1 MSMEQRRVRGIGF
14 TRLSFLAFSFVLFAL
29 PTMAAEEVGA
39 PAPEN
44 SPAGWIFRWIN
55 FAIVAIGIIY
65 LFAKAAPGFR
75 TRTEEISQKIA
86 EGARAREA
94 AEKQRREVQAKLAG
108 IDAEVEKLRAEAKKS
123 MDAEA
128 VRLKALA
135 RREAE
140 IIELAA
146 QAEIVA
152 AQRAG
157 ALELK
162 ALAARLAIE
171 RAEAVLSKQIT
182 PEAQAALFNTFV
194 LELER
199 SAN

>member
-1 MSMEQRRVRGIGF
+1 MSMERRRVRWTGY
-14 TRLSFLAFSFVLFAL
+14 TRLAFLAISFVLLAL
-29 PTMAAEEVGA
+29 PTMAAEEAAA

-75 TRTEEISQKIA
+75 SHTEEISQKIA

-108 IDAEVEKLRAEAKKS
+108 IDAEVEKLKLEAKKS

-128 VRLKALA
+128 LRLKALA

-140 IIELAA
+140 IIEQAA

-152 AQRAG
+152 ARRAG

>member
-1 MSMEQRRVRGIGF
+1 VSVEQRRIRWI
-14 TRLSFLAFSFVLFAL
+14 RCARLAFLTISFVLLAL
-29 PTMAAEEVGA
+29 PAMAAEESAA

-44 SPAGWIFRWIN
+44 SPAGWVFRWIN
-55 FAIVAIGIIY
+55 FVIVAIGIIY

-75 TRTEEISQKIA
+75 SHTAEISQKIA

-94 AEKQRREVQAKLAG
+94 AEMQRREVQAKLAG
-108 IDAEVEKLRAEAKKS
+108 IDAEVEKLRVEAKKS

-140 IIELAA
+140 IIEQAA

-162 ALAARLAIE
+162 AVAARLAIE
-171 RAEAVLSKQIT
+171 RAEAVLSKRIT

>member
-1 MSMEQRRVRGIGF
+1 
-14 TRLSFLAFSFVLFAL
+14 
-29 PTMAAEEVGA
+29 MAAEEVAA

-75 TRTEEISQKIA
+75 SHTEEISQKIA

-108 IDAEVEKLRAEAKKS
+108 IDAEVEKLRVEAKKS

-140 IIELAA
+140 IIEQAA

-171 RAEAVLSKQIT
+171 RAETVLSKQIT

>member
-1 MSMEQRRVRGIGF
+1 MSMEQRRVRGIRYTQMTF
-14 TRLSFLAFSFVLFAL
+14 QVISFVLLAI
-29 PTMAAEEVGA
+29 PTMAAEEAGA
-39 PAPEN
+39 PPPEN

-65 LFAKAAPGFR
+65 VFAKAAPGFR
-75 TRTEEISQKIA
+75 SHTEEISEKIA

-140 IIELAA
+140 IIEQAA

-162 ALAARLAIE
+162 TFAARLAIE
-171 RAEAVLSKQIT
+171 RAEAVLTKQIT
-182 PEAQAALFNTFV
+182 PEAQAALFTTFV

-199 SAN
+199 STN

>member
-1 MSMEQRRVRGIGF
+1 MSMEQRRVRGIRYTQMTF
-14 TRLSFLAFSFVLFAL
+14 QVISVVLLAI
-29 PTMAAEEVGA
+29 PTMAAEEAGA

-55 FAIVAIGIIY
+55 FAIVAVGIIY
-65 LFAKAAPGFR
+65 VFAKAAPGFR
-75 TRTEEISQKIA
+75 SHAEEISEKIA

-140 IIELAA
+140 IIEQAA

-162 ALAARLAIE
+162 TLAARLAIE
-171 RAEAVLSKQIT
+171 RAEAVLAKQIT
-182 PEAQAALFNTFV
+182 PEAQAALFTTFV

-199 SAN
+199 STN